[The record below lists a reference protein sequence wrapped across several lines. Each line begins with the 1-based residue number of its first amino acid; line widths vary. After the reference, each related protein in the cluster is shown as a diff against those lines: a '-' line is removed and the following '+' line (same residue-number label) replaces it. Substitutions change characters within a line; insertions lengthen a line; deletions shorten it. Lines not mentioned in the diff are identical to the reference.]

1 MQSVHADI
9 EMYDTVMSDTP
20 SATGTD
26 TAMSGLPSPD
36 VLDFSTWALEHQ
48 MQHLDLGSTERV
60 MVCKKAKSEQSPIV
74 SGTSMRMHARGL
86 QVASST

>member
-86 QVASST
+86 HVASST